1 MCISSMAFFPDY
13 CKHNFLL
20 HLICQLRRKSDKQKG
35 WMIVFGAHLFLNH
48 TGLLVAPEFIKS
60 ALLLS
65 QNQRGCF
72 RIVC

>member
-1 MCISSMAFFPDY
+1 MCIFSMAFFPDY
-13 CKHNFLL
+13 CKHYFLL

-72 RIVC
+72 HIVC